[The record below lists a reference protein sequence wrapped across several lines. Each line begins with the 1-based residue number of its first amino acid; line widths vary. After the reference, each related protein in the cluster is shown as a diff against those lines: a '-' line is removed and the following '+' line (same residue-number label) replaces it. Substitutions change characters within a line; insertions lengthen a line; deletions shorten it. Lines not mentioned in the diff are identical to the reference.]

1 MPARQLFSIRP
12 TEYRLKKNT
21 PSIANTGMNRM
32 IHGIA
37 IFFQSSPGLFYS
49 VYHRRRKDWIMDAAR
64 ALHSPACCAK
74 LGTA

>member
-1 MPARQLFSIRP
+1 
-12 TEYRLKKNT
+12 
-21 PSIANTGMNRM
+21 M